1 MGSLLLEKH
10 FFSCTTL
17 SSQLLFYWPLT
28 NNYKFVCILFLNRR
42 TGPREGEIQ
51 IDCRRDGYHFRRIG
65 WLLKTISSSTTT
77 TTTTRRRDFEKENK
91 IKTTTE
97 KGNTRDFFINYIIS
111 RTHLSSFLWW
121 CVVPSSLNYIYLL
134 LSLSLITHNNNQ
146 PYTQTHTYTHTQQQ
160 NEKSIGPWCI
170 FLPPISSVIS

>member
-1 MGSLLLEKH
+1 M
-10 FFSCTTL
+10 FSTHL
-17 SSQLLFYWPLT
+17 A
-28 NNYKFVCILFLNRR
+28 NRR

-65 WLLKTISSSTTT
+65 WLLKTISSSTT

-134 LSLSLITHNNNQ
+134 LSLSLITHNNNNNQ

>member
-1 MGSLLLEKH
+1 MRIAFDQYYYLEIPKLMGSLLLEKH

-77 TTTTRRRDFEKENK
+77 TTTRRRDFEKENK

-111 RTHLSSFLWW
+111 RTHLSSFL
-121 CVVPSSLNYIYLL
+121 
-134 LSLSLITHNNNQ
+134 
-146 PYTQTHTYTHTQQQ
+146 
-160 NEKSIGPWCI
+160 
-170 FLPPISSVIS
+170 